1 LISVGMKSPWSD
13 THASVQYISVSFD
26 RHSESTSQED
36 AWGMFDRHVSH
47 TDVTEMS
54 CRAFPMLVGLV
65 IETETN
71 DYPF

>member
-1 LISVGMKSPWSD
+1 MQAFNTSLSLLIGIVRAQVKRM
-13 THASVQYISVSFD
+13 Q
-26 RHSESTSQED
+26 D